1 MVGDHV
7 RGAPL
12 CKLLAHPRSAL
23 DPASFLEAIL
33 TLMEVSGSS
42 ILQLW
47 QQFSPTVPG
56 WGLNLSLHSDLRCYS
71 QIFFFF
77 WFLGLHQRHM
87 EVPRI
92 GAELEL

>member
-12 CKLLAHPRSAL
+12 CKLRAHPRSAL

-47 QQFSPTVPG
+47 QQFHPLCQAGDCTRASTVP
-56 WGLNLSLHSDLRCYS
+56 
-71 QIFFFF
+71 
-77 WFLGLHQRHM
+77 
-87 EVPRI
+87 
-92 GAELEL
+92 